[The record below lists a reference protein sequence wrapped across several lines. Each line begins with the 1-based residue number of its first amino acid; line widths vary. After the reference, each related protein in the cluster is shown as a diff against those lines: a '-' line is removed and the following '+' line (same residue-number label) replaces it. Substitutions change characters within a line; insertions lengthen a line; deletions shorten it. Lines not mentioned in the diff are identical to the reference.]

1 MHVLY
6 RPDFYPDRQLANDG
20 AQSPARYA
28 SDDETPQR
36 KLARRSIVFV
46 ATLRHQ
52 PDGCWLFVVP
62 GDLVRIS
69 AMYDDGV
76 VALGRC

>member
-1 MHVLY
+1 MHVVY
-6 RPDFYPDRQLANDG
+6 RPDFYPDHQLAKDG
-20 AQSPARYA
+20 AKSQARCA

-36 KLARRSIVFV
+36 KLVRRTIVFV
-46 ATLRHQ
+46 ATLRRQ

-76 VALGRC
+76 VALSRC